1 MAQQTEELEEELK
14 DDREEEFK
22 RQKQRIADR
31 LFELARDLE
40 ELEDEANEIWLST
53 ADEEESEYWNNMKND
68 LEDKVSW
75 LDDIYSE
82 LDETEEDD

>member
-53 ADEEESEYWNNMKND
+53 VDEEESEYWNNTKND